1 MGAMKSLAEDLELT
15 GDEPEIVY
23 ETIIDT
29 EIALRQWATY
39 LSDSGRI
46 YQ

>member
-1 MGAMKSLAEDLELT
+1 MGAMKSLAEDMGLV
-15 GDEPEIVY
+15 GGEPEIVY
-23 ETIIDT
+23 ETVIDT